1 MKLPSFNLILLIALS
16 FAIITPIANAYPE
29 LCLEYKS
36 SECIRCPENTH
47 VFQNLCYN
55 NSIGCI
61 EYSNGDDCNKCN
73 TTFTYLFNK
82 KCIPFVE
89 GIFIK

>member
-1 MKLPSFNLILLIALS
+1 MKLTPNLLLLIALTFIMMTTS
-16 FAIITPIANAYPE
+16 VAAYPE

-47 VFQNLCYN
+47 VYQNLCYN

-61 EYSNGDDCNKCN
+61 EYTNGD
-73 TTFTYLFNK
+73 
-82 KCIPFVE
+82 
-89 GIFIK
+89 